1 MDTMVARTSR
11 RTARLL
17 AAVCLLG
24 SLVAGVSA
32 PVAASGP
39 NIVAQWNKIAEDTVV
54 GSGAQQIEGM
64 IYMSYTQTAVYDAL
78 VAIYGT
84 YEPYGPALTAPVGA
98 SADAAVVEAAY
109 TTLANY
115 FPGNATVLRPRGPPR
130 CSGSVTGR
138 PRPTASRSAIRQPWT
153 SSRSGTA
160 TGV

>member
-64 IYMSYTQTAVYDAL
+64 IYMSYTQTRRVRRA
-78 VAIYGT
+78 GRPST
-84 YEPYGPALTAPVGA
+84 GPM
-98 SADAAVVEAAY
+98 S
-109 TTLANY
+109 
-115 FPGNATVLRPRGPPR
+115 R
-130 CSGSVTGR
+130 TGR
-138 PRPTASRSAIRQPWT
+138 H
-153 SSRSGTA
+153 
-160 TGV
+160 